1 MRRLLIMWMLALT
14 AAAVI
19 PLLLAGAG
27 ESRAEAAFGT
37 GEVSAAP
44 GAARDGNASGEP
56 NGTASS
62 EPEASPPPGAVE
74 LEAADAGRTSA
85 RETFGAESAV
95 SAAPKADEPSRG
107 EEAFA
112 ETEVGSSAGKP
123 EPDAGEVQPRVPD
136 AETVVRVQDGN
147 STRLMP
153 LAGYLEGVVAAE
165 MPPSFP
171 EAALE
176 AQAVA
181 ARSLVYYRMAHPK
194 HSGADV
200 CTDPG
205 CCMAFGEATDES
217 RAAVAATDGSIL
229 VYGGEAAMA
238 AFFSSSDGRTRSAE
252 EVWGA
257 AVPYLSGVASGENM
271 AQNGHGVGMSQY
283 GAREMALGGADWR
296 EILEWYYPG
305 AEVT

>member
-44 GAARDGNASGEP
+44 DAPRDTDASGSPDGAAQ
-56 NGTASS
+56 S
-62 EPEASPPPGAVE
+62 EPPPGAVE
-74 LEAADAGRTSA
+74 LSAAGGNSA
-85 RETFGAESAV
+85 REIFGAANRASAV
-95 SAAPKADEPSRG
+95 PEADEPSRG

-112 ETEVGSSAGKP
+112 ETEIGSSGV
-123 EPDAGEVQPRVPD
+123 EPSPGSGAVPPRVPD
-136 AETVVRVQDGN
+136 AETVVRVLDGDY
-147 STRLMP
+147 TRLMP
-153 LAGYLEGVVAAE
+153 LADYLEGVVAAE
-165 MPPSFP
+165 MPPGFP
-171 EAALE
+171 EAALA

-181 ARSLVYYRMAHPK
+181 ARSLVYYRIAHPK

-205 CCMAFGEATDES
+205 CCMAFGEATDVS
-217 RAAVAATDGSIL
+217 RAAVAGTDGAIL
-229 VYGGEAAMA
+229 VYDGEAAMA

-271 AQNGHGVGMSQY
+271 EQNGHGVGMSQY

-296 EILEWYYPG
+296 EILAWYYPG
-305 AEVT
+305 TEVT

>member
-19 PLLLAGAG
+19 PLLLAGAW

-44 GAARDGNASGEP
+44 PVARDAEDSGEP
-56 NGTASS
+56 DGAVSS
-62 EPEASPPPGAVE
+62 EPPPGAVE
-74 LEAADAGRTSA
+74 LNAAGGSSVRAPV
-85 RETFGAESAV
+85 GAEGADSAV
-95 SAAPKADEPSRG
+95 QKADEPSRG
-107 EEAFA
+107 EETFA
-112 ETEVGSSAGKP
+112 ETEIGASAGQSGP
-123 EPDAGEVQPRVPD
+123 EAAAQRVPD
-136 AETVVRVQDGN
+136 LETVVRVLDGD

-153 LAGYLEGVVAAE
+153 LADYLEGVVAAE

-205 CCMAFGEATDES
+205 CCMAFGETTDES
-217 RAAVAATDGSIL
+217 RAAVAETDGSIL

-257 AVPYLSGVASGENM
+257 AVPYLSGVTSGENM
-271 AQNGHGVGMSQY
+271 TQNGHGVGMSQY

>member
-37 GEVSAAP
+37 G
-44 GAARDGNASGEP
+44 
-56 NGTASS
+56 
-62 EPEASPPPGAVE
+62 AVE
-74 LEAADAGRTSA
+74 LSATGAGGTSA
-85 RETFGAESAV
+85 REAFGAGGSASAV
-95 SAAPKADEPSRG
+95 PEADEPSRG

-112 ETEVGSSAGKP
+112 ETEIGSDVG
-123 EPDAGEVQPRVPD
+123 EPSPDTDGVPPRVPD
-136 AETVVRVQDGN
+136 AETVVRVLDGGA
-147 STRLMP
+147 TRLMP
-153 LAGYLEGVVAAE
+153 LADYLGGVVAAE
-165 MPPSFP
+165 MPPGFP
-171 EAALE
+171 EAALK

-205 CCMAFGEATDES
+205 CCMAFGEATDVS
-217 RAAVAATDGSIL
+217 RAAVAETDGAIL
-229 VYGGEAAMA
+229 VYDGEAAMA

-296 EILEWYYPG
+296 EILAWYYPG
-305 AEVT
+305 TEVT

>member
-1 MRRLLIMWMLALT
+1 MRRLLIMWVLALM

-44 GAARDGNASGEP
+44 NVSRDADASGEP
-56 NGTASS
+56 DGAAQSD
-62 EPEASPPPGAVE
+62 PPPGAVE
-74 LEAADAGRTSA
+74 LSAAGAGGNSA
-85 RETFGAESAV
+85 RETFGAAGSASAV
-95 SAAPKADEPSRG
+95 PEADEPSRG
-107 EEAFA
+107 EEAFS
-112 ETEVGSSAGKP
+112 ETEIGPTGDEPGSGGVP
-123 EPDAGEVQPRVPD
+123 PRVPD
-136 AETVVRVQDGN
+136 AETVVRVLDGDM
-147 STRLMP
+147 TRLMP
-153 LAGYLEGVVAAE
+153 LADYLEGVVAAE
-165 MPPSFP
+165 MPPGFP

-205 CCMAFGEATDES
+205 CCMAFGEATDVS
-217 RAAVAATDGSIL
+217 RAAVAATDGAIL
-229 VYGGEAAMA
+229 VYDGEAAMA

-271 AQNGHGVGMSQY
+271 EQNGHGVGMSQY
-283 GAREMALGGADWR
+283 GAREMALDGADWR
-296 EILEWYYPG
+296 EILAWYYPG
-305 AEVT
+305 TEVT